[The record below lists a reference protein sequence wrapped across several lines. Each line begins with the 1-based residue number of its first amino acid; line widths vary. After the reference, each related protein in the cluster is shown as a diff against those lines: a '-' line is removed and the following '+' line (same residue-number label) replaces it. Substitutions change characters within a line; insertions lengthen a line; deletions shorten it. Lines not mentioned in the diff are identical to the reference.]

1 MPPIK
6 WYDIFTAEPGDE
18 CTRVGLYDD
27 VGTGTQSANDFV
39 NAFNAIKTPKI
50 ELHINS
56 DGGAILDG
64 FACYNAIKNH
74 PAEVTTHIDGVAA
87 SIASLIALAGNK
99 VVMAKNAFMMIHSG
113 WAKAAGDPTELRKQA
128 DVLDKLNGSIA
139 AAYAEKS
146 GKKPEDIRAAM
157 DAETWFDSAEAKA
170 YGLVDEVEGDGDEKR
185 MASAALLAVAK
196 YQKTPP
202 ALRAFAAS
210 AARNVPQPQAKGQKM
225 EKLMC
230 KDGKWYLGEVE
241 VDASAALAT
250 AQPAASIAEAQ
261 AKARDEGMK
270 AERDYRN
277 MFNTTVGAAGLDA
290 AGATEFEKQ
299 FYGRSETDLKFLAS
313 HAIGKRAR
321 ALGEEAPG
329 NGEGEQKT
337 DAAKAEAIVGKAAAE
352 RFNSERQ
359 VRQMFGILG
368 SVSATDPS
376 YQAAMNR
383 YVASAQ
389 KQAKDEAAQTASAT
403 AAK

>member
-1 MPPIK
+1 MSRAR
-6 WYDIFTAEPGDE
+6 T
-18 CTRVGLYDD
+18 
-27 VGTGTQSANDFV
+27 
-39 NAFNAIKTPKI
+39 
-50 ELHINS
+50 
-56 DGGAILDG
+56 
-64 FACYNAIKNH
+64 
-74 PAEVTTHIDGVAA
+74 
-87 SIASLIALAGNK
+87 
-99 VVMAKNAFMMIHSG
+99 
-113 WAKAAGDPTELRKQA
+113 
-128 DVLDKLNGSIA
+128 NG
-139 AAYAEKS
+139 
-146 GKKPEDIRAAM
+146 P
-157 DAETWFDSAEAKA
+157 
-170 YGLVDEVEGDGDEKR
+170 
-185 MASAALLAVAK
+185 
-196 YQKTPP
+196 
-202 ALRAFAAS
+202 
-210 AARNVPQPQAKGQKM
+210 
-225 EKLMC
+225 EKLRRLEVLARVDRVFNSSLEPERVLNLILREAVHVMRAQLP
-230 KDGKWYLGEVE
+230 LGEVE

-321 ALGEEAPG
+321 AVGEEAPG